1 MQSVSVGKEQVQ
13 SGAERHKPE
22 SSTLPGL
29 CQTPHSSLR
38 VVLGGIFKK
47 KKNTAIPHPRVSVA
61 VTPARLLHQHLQL
74 LLVTTES
81 VHSFGEKR
89 ILYHL

>member
-1 MQSVSVGKEQVQ
+1 MEQKDTNLHLPHCLG
-13 SGAERHKPE
+13 SARLHTLRSE
-22 SSTLPGL
+22 SFWEGY
-29 CQTPHSSLR
+29 
-38 VVLGGIFKK
+38 FKK
-47 KKNTAIPHPRVSVA
+47 NAAIPHPRVSVA